1 MAKLEI
7 KSKVSRVPRREM
19 AGRKRGGDR
28 CITVVDPLTV
38 FVQFDAEFRRI
49 SLPKTDVVT
58 YEHFRTLIERL
69 HKLIEVPF
77 VLSYTDP
84 KDGDLLPINNDDN
97 LGRAVLTA
105 KPLLRI
111 IIQRKGKGG
120 VYNRTVADGRTYRV
134 YGQEPRPMISC
145 CR

>member
-1 MAKLEI
+1 
-7 KSKVSRVPRREM
+7 VVP
-19 AGRKRGGDR
+19 
-28 CITVVDPLTV
+28 ITISLFTITTLFHVVL
-38 FVQFDAEFRRI
+38 QFDAEFRRI
-49 SLPKTDVVT
+49 SLPKTDVGT
-58 YEHFRTLIERL
+58 YEQFRILIERL

-111 IIQRKGKGG
+111 IVQRKGK
-120 VYNRTVADGRTYRV
+120 
-134 YGQEPRPMISC
+134 ISWIKLKMLSLAYFNLIFFLYDTNV
-145 CR
+145 

>member
-7 KSKVSRVPRREM
+7 KSKVSMPVGHRTD
-19 AGRKRGGDR
+19 GHCTCR
-28 CITVVDPLTV
+28 CYNFF
-38 FVQFDAEFRRI
+38 FVTLSAQFDSEFRRI
-49 SLPKTDVVT
+49 SLPKTDVGT

-69 HKLIEVPF
+69 HRLVEVPF

-111 IIQRKGKGG
+111 IIQRKGK
-120 VYNRTVADGRTYRV
+120 TVVDG
-134 YGQEPRPMISC
+134 QC
-145 CR
+145 

>member
-1 MAKLEI
+1 MERDLPMMAKLEI
-7 KSKVSRVPRREM
+7 KSKVRDTGNDLLVYN
-19 AGRKRGGDR
+19 
-28 CITVVDPLTV
+28 CYTLHVIL
-38 FVQFDAEFRRI
+38 QFDAEFRRI
-49 SLPKTDVVT
+49 SLPKTDVGT
-58 YEHFRTLIERL
+58 YEHFRILIERL

-111 IIQRKGKGG
+111 IVQRKGK
-120 VYNRTVADGRTYRV
+120 
-134 YGQEPRPMISC
+134 I
-145 CR
+145 

>member
-7 KSKVSRVPRREM
+7 KSKVWAHQNREFSIIWYI
-19 AGRKRGGDR
+19 R
-28 CITVVDPLTV
+28 IYILSTYIIL
-38 FVQFDAEFRRI
+38 QFDAEFRRI
-49 SLPKTDVVT
+49 SLPKTDVGT
-58 YEHFRTLIERL
+58 YEHFRSLIERL

-111 IIQRKGKGG
+111 IIQRKG
-120 VYNRTVADGRTYRV
+120 
-134 YGQEPRPMISC
+134 IIL
-145 CR
+145 

>member
-1 MAKLEI
+1 MERDRPMMAKLEI
-7 KSKVSRVPRREM
+7 KSKVCGTGNDQFVYN
-19 AGRKRGGDR
+19 
-28 CITVVDPLTV
+28 CYTVSFL
-38 FVQFDAEFRRI
+38 QFDAEFRRI
-49 SLPKTDVVT
+49 SLPKTDVGT
-58 YEHFRTLIERL
+58 YDQFRILIERL

-111 IIQRKGKGG
+111 IVQRKG
-120 VYNRTVADGRTYRV
+120 
-134 YGQEPRPMISC
+134 
-145 CR
+145 

>member
-1 MAKLEI
+1 MTPSL
-7 KSKVSRVPRREM
+7 SSWHFDGTRSSHDDKVGNQKQSMWYRE
-19 AGRKRGGDR
+19 RSVCKT
-28 CITVVDPLTV
+28 ITTQLYVVL
-38 FVQFDAEFRRI
+38 QFDAEFRRI
-49 SLPKTDVVT
+49 SLPKTDVGT
-58 YEHFRTLIERL
+58 YEQFRILIERL

-111 IIQRKGKGG
+111 IVQRKGK
-120 VYNRTVADGRTYRV
+120 
-134 YGQEPRPMISC
+134 IS
-145 CR
+145 